1 MSDVDYVNYRPL
13 KQAASCTDYVTPS
26 AFIAYVRTRGYRV
39 SPLMALDGHDAG
51 LDLVINGYE
60 LRGPRNNKKI
70 VIKNK
75 DGLLSL
81 FDARLW
87 CDGVDYA
94 NARVEENL
102 NRKRNRKTKIS
113 G

>member
-1 MSDVDYVNYRPL
+1 MD
-13 KQAASCTDYVTPS
+13 TDYVDPKD
-26 AFIAYVRTRGYRV
+26 FIAYVRSRGYRV
-39 SPLMALDGHDAG
+39 SPLLALNGHDAG

-94 NARVEENL
+94 TARVQETL
-102 NRKRNRKTKIS
+102 SRKRNQKTKIS
-113 G
+113 S